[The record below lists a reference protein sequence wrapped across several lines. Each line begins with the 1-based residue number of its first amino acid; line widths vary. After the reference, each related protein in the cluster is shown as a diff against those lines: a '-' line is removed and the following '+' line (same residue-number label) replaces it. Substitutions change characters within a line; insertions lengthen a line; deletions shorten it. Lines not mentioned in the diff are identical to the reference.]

1 MTSFLKTTVIAAVA
15 AFAIGSPAFAETFLN
30 EMGTGD
36 VHPIVHQA
44 AGANIVF
51 DRAAGLRAY
60 ASVRGGRTHVDPNDP
75 TLTGGGSSGYNQMNN
90 AY

>member
-1 MTSFLKTTVIAAVA
+1 MTSFLKTTIIAATA

-36 VHPIVHQA
+36 VHPIIHQ

-60 ASVRGGRTHVDPNDP
+60 ASVRGRTHVDPNSP
-75 TLTGGGSSGYNQMNN
+75 TLTGGGSTGYNQMNN